1 MTNNAKTL
9 LRAIY
14 DKYKEQCN
22 NPACSNPKYIQRL
35 DVCFPG
41 GTAKELLEKL
51 QSNGYIV
58 RGSVFGSIHQKSVE
72 VDISEKGIEYFETES
87 EN

>member
-22 NPACSNPKYIQRL
+22 NPACSNPKYIQCL

-41 GTAKELLEKL
+41 GTAKELLEEL